1 MINNDILIYLLR
13 FLDKNTLNN
22 FDKAFPYLA
31 SDIIKEK
38 KRRFALSY
46 NIHIKKIIGIQN
58 LMNAP
63 ILKFKKSFLSFNFI
77 DKIKLSDIR
86 GNKIMT
92 GIDILGRNFLVLHNK
107 KDYSI
112 FVIYDKKKNDKK
124 LCGFLVI
131 TIKVIGST
139 NTFFLKKNIRKNF
152 WIKSKIIGK
161 KLKKLII

>member
-124 LCGFLVI
+124 LCGFFSYYDKSDWVNEYFLPEKEY
-131 TIKVIGST
+131 TQEFLDKIKNYWEEI
-139 NTFFLKKNIRKNF
+139 KKN
-152 WIKSKIIGK
+152 
-161 KLKKLII
+161 